1 MSLFMACTSMLLLA
15 SKTFNSFMTQVML
28 PILASMWCFCSA
40 SFSTSPLVAHVVE
53 HVLEMRHAAHL
64 VAVVRAPVVVHP
76 VRGAVQ
82 HLAEHVVHVVVVGVV
97 GRRGVVGHH
106 VAHLHHLHHHPHL
119 VHLVV
124 SVAGVGVD
132 LVVGVAVLHL
142 VHHLG
147 EHGGHVVD
155 VLVVVSLV
163 DHRVDESVARPVG
176 GKRELRS
183 VFVAALGDRLL
194 HVDHDKLHVFLAP
207 AALHGLQLLP
217 LLDHLVVHATKGN
230 RGEGKHDKKLHVVS
244 VSLQGSC

>member
-1 MSLFMACTSMLLLA
+1 MLLLA
-15 SKTFNSFMTQVML
+15 SKTFKLLHDTGHVADLGLHVVLLLGQLLNKPVSKVEVV
-28 PILASMWCFCSA
+28 SGG
-40 SFSTSPLVAHVVE
+40 PLVAHVVE
-53 HVLEMRHAAHL
+53 HVLEVRHAAHL

-82 HLAEHVVHVVVVGVV
+82 HFAEHVVHVVVVGVV
-97 GRRGVVGHH
+97 GRGRVVVQH

-124 SVAGVGVD
+124 SVTGVGVD
-132 LVVGVAVLHL
+132 LVVGVAIHHL

-176 GKRELRS
+176 GKGELRS
-183 VFVAALGDRLL
+183 VFVAALGD
-194 HVDHDKLHVFLAP
+194 
-207 AALHGLQLLP
+207 GLQLLP

-230 RGEGKHDKKLHVVS
+230 GGEGKHDKKLHVVS
-244 VSLQGSC
+244 

>member
-1 MSLFMACTSMLLLA
+1 MLLLA
-15 SKTFNSFMTQVML
+15 SKTFKLLHDTGHVADLGLHVVLLLGQLLTKPVSKVEVV
-28 PILASMWCFCSA
+28 SGG
-40 SFSTSPLVAHVVE
+40 PLVAHVVE
-53 HVLEMRHAAHL
+53 HVLEVRHAAHL

-82 HLAEHVVHVVVVGVV
+82 HFAEHVVHVVVVGVV
-97 GRRGVVGHH
+97 GRGRVVVQH
-106 VAHLHHLHHHPHL
+106 VAHLHHLHH

-132 LVVGVAVLHL
+132 LVVGVAILHL

-176 GKRELRS
+176 GKGELRS
-183 VFVAALGDRLL
+183 VFVAALGDGLL
-194 HVDHDKLHVFLAP
+194 HVDHDKLHVLLAP

-230 RGEGKHDKKLHVVS
+230 GGEGKHDKKLHVVS